1 MRLKKFM
8 AVFGAFM
15 ALGAVLAVSAFAT
28 ATQPAESAWY
38 IGGSKLANGS
48 SSSVKCHSEGS
59 LVLTGSILGEPAEIT
74 ASGVECLETKI
85 TEEGNKA
92 LDSGKLK
99 FTGTKMVKP
108 AGCSIPTS
116 LTTAALKTA
125 IYEEGATVY
134 DKFEP
139 ASGTTFVNIPV
150 TGCAFEATAPVSGT
164 VFGKSPNATGVEK
177 TGQSLSFSSA
187 INTTAG
193 GTLKFAGAAAALT
206 GTAVNELTSGAA
218 FGAKEK

>member
-1 MRLKKFM
+1 MSLKKFG

-28 ATQPAESAWY
+28 ATQPANSAWY
-38 IGGSKLANGS
+38 VGGAKLSGS
-48 SSSVKCHSEGS
+48 TAVKCHSEGN
-59 LVLTGSILGEPAEIT
+59 LVLTGSILGEPAEIVAT
-74 ASGVECLETKI
+74 GVECVETKI
-85 TEEGNKA
+85 TNEGTKA
-92 LDSGKLK
+92 VDSGKLK
-99 FTGTKMVKP
+99 FTGTTMKKP
-108 AGCSIPTS
+108 AGCSVPTS
-116 LTTAALKTA
+116 ITTAALKTA

-150 TGCAFEATAPVSGT
+150 TGCAFEATAPVTGT
-164 VFGKSPNATGVEK
+164 VFGKSPNATGVEVV
-177 TGQSLSFSSA
+177 GQKLAFSGA

-193 GTLKFAGAAAALT
+193 GALKFAGAAAALT
-206 GTAVNELTSGAA
+206 GTAVNEVTSGAA